1 MNSNT
6 NIQYIE
12 FFSKTFIFKEIP
24 DNEIGDLLKLINPEA
39 KHFEPGEIIYSPN
52 SFENKIGFVFEG
64 ECQIEKIKENKA
76 NLPLNKIL
84 KYDSFG
90 IIAAFACEDSYPS
103 QITAKKTTTIIFI
116 TKSDV
121 LTLIK
126 ESHRVSLNL
135 ILFMS
140 DRIAFLNKKITTFSS
155 DTVEQKFSNFLINE
169 AAKRNC
175 LALSLNISKIATTLN
190 VGRASLYRAIDSL
203 LESKIIKLENKKII
217 ISDLEGLERIS
228 K

>member
-1 MNSNT
+1 MNSNKNT
-6 NIQYIE
+6 EYIE

-24 DNEIGDLLKLINPEA
+24 STEVADLIKLISPE
-39 KHFEPGEIIYSPN
+39 KKSFVPGETIYSP
-52 SFENKIGFVFEG
+52 SAFEKKIGFVFEG
-64 ECQIEKIKENKA
+64 ECQIEKFKENKA
-76 NLPLNKIL
+76 NLPLNKIS

-90 IIAAFACEDSYPS
+90 ILAAFACEDSYPS
-103 QITAKKTTTIIFI
+103 QITAKKSATIIFI
-116 TKSDV
+116 TKSDI

-126 ESHRVSLNL
+126 ASNKVSLNL

-140 DRIAFLNKKITTFSS
+140 DRISFLNKKIATFSS
-155 DTVEQKFSNFLINE
+155 DTVEQKFSNFLLNE
-169 AAKRNC
+169 SKKQDC
-175 LALSLNISKIATTLN
+175 LSLSLNISKIATTLN

-203 LESKIIKLENKKII
+203 SESKIIELENKKII